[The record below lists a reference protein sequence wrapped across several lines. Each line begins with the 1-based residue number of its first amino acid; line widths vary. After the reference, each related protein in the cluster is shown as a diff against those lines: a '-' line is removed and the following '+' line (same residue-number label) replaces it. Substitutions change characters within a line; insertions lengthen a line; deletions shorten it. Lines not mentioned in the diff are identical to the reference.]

1 MRTIGIYLAAGESKR
16 MGKDKRYLQLNE
28 QPLGSIVFK
37 NALLSKIDHLVVVTR
52 VIDSLDWLPSFAFSG
67 PYSSKWSQIEC
78 REANRGQGHS
88 LKTGLKKAIDIGA
101 DSVIILLAD
110 QPFVTAEVINT
121 LLSSFQKEP
130 YYFFIAAAN
139 DHLPMP
145 PILFTKICFP
155 FLLQLNGDQGL
166 RKVIRE
172 NLFNRG
178 KMISFQDPML
188 FFDIDTVED
197 YELLQNHEH
206 ERGE

>member
-16 MGKDKRYLQLNE
+16 MGKDKRFLLLNE

-52 VIDSLDWLPSFAFSG
+52 VIDSLDWLPSFVFSAH
-67 PYSSKWSQIEC
+67 YSSKWCQIEC
-78 REANRGQGHS
+78 AEARKGQGHS
-88 LKTGLKKAIDIGA
+88 LKSGIQKAIEIGA
-101 DSVIILLAD
+101 DAVIILLAD
-110 QPFVTAEVINT
+110 QPFVTTEVIDT
-121 LLSSFQKEP
+121 LLSSYQKEP
-130 YYFFIAAAN
+130 NYFFIAATN

-155 FLLQLNGDQGL
+155 YLLQLNGDQGL

-172 NLFNRG
+172 HLFNSG